1 MTYQLVDVKTFGA
14 TGDGVTD
21 DAPAIQAALDA
32 LTYNA
37 VAGSDLNTLFFP
49 PGVYMLGAP
58 LTVGPYG
65 DHAFLKLEIRGSGK
79 HCTKLHSMVWT
90 RDDILQLQND
100 GAHYVASWTI
110 RDIQFGP
117 CQRAIVTDN
126 ATYAEVIDCAF
137 KDNGHGG
144 TCYGIELLGN
154 TSHILFRGC
163 WWYHTG
169 NCLKVTNGTVRLDGC
184 TIGEDA
190 GAVWVHGS
198 LNMSGCE
205 VFGSADKMLPN
216 GFADMGPSAFIVEG
230 GSQFLATGNILSVG
244 GGANMINTDQPKTI
258 ILQANGIAM
267 WDGGAVVKSKRLY
280 SGSATLSANSIWFRG
295 APGGKLWD
303 CHLANTIAGAVVQQN
318 RVAVD
323 ASATAYVHPT
333 IHTAD
338 NVLAQNVGTIDWLQ
352 VLA

>member
-1 MTYQLVDVKTFGA
+1 MTFHDVTTWGA

-32 LTYNA
+32 LTANA
-37 VAGSDLNTLFFP
+37 VAGSDLNTLYFP
-49 PGVYMLGAP
+49 PGVYTLGAP

-65 DHAFLKLEIRGSGK
+65 DHAFLKLEIRGAGK
-79 HCTKLHSMVWT
+79 HNTKLFAAVWT

-117 CQRAIVTDN
+117 CQRAIVANN
-126 ATYAEVIDCAF
+126 ATYSEVLDCAF
-137 KDNGHGG
+137 KGNGWGNA
-144 TCYGIELLGN
+144 CYGIELLGN

-169 NCLKVTNGTVRLDGC
+169 NVLKVTNGTVRLDGC

-205 VFGSADKMLPN
+205 VFGASDKMLPL

-230 GSQFLATGNILSVG
+230 GSQFLATGNILSAG
-244 GGANMINTDQPKTI
+244 PGNLINTDQPKTI
-258 ILQANGIAM
+258 ILQANGIVQ
-267 WDGGAVVKSKRLY
+267 WNGGAVIKSKRLY
-280 SGSATLSANSIWFRG
+280 SGSATLNANSIWFRG
-295 APGGKLWD
+295 TGEGKLWD
-303 CHLANTIAGAVVQQN
+303 CHLANTVAGAIVRDN

-323 ASATAYVHPT
+323 ATATASAHPT
-333 IHTAD
+333 LLSAAD
-338 NVLAQNVGTIDWLQ
+338 NIVAQNLGATWL
-352 VLA
+352 VRS